1 MSKSNFTVEED
12 ILIVKSLGEKIDSLN
27 ERIREYPKD
36 KDVQPWDAK
45 KWADQDGQTIKQ
57 LRALINKIGH

>member
-1 MSKSNFTVEED
+1 MNNFTVEEE
-12 ILIVKSLGEKIDSLN
+12 ILLVKSLNENIHYLN
-27 ERIREYPKD
+27 KRIREYTKD

-57 LRALINKIGH
+57 LRALINEIGY

>member
-1 MSKSNFTVEED
+1 MDNFTVDEE
-12 ILIVKSLGEKIDSLN
+12 ILLVKSLNEHIDSLN

-57 LRALINKIGH
+57 LRALINKIGY